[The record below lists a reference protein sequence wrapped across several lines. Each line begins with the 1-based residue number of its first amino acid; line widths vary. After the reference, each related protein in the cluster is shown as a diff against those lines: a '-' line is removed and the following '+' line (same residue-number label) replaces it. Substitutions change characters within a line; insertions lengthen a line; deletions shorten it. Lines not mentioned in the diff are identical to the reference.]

1 MPKPF
6 ILTAIAINRQYPPYL
21 SAGNF
26 RLQTLACLLLLGI
39 FLPVIRLH
47 AQDIGIRNPSLEG
60 VPAQYRAPG
69 QWLVVSST
77 PDVQPGIT
85 GVSQPASDG
94 TTYAAFRGSAYWLE
108 AIAQK
113 LNKDMQNG
121 KTYRLSMDMSF
132 ARGYDSATCYGAVA
146 IYGGITLT
154 DTLELLWQSGPFYNT
169 EWKRFTAEFTPHRD
183 YPYIVVGGDVRI
195 ACNND
200 YGIALAIDNLADTL
214 RELPTVTYKVE
225 PPCKGMSNGRIIAS
239 ATGTYPPF
247 TFTWE
252 PLGITGNVL
261 DDVPAGTYV
270 LVTHARNGV
279 DVRDTIVM
287 EETEFN
293 GNATIVVKGCAG
305 ESLNKIQLHTE
316 GGTGPYEYMLNT
328 APDVKLSPEF
338 DQLYAGTYSI
348 IIRDAR
354 GCIDT
359 LPDLF
364 IPDPPPFSADNN
376 VVTGMSCAGAND
388 AQIIFMP
395 EGGVPPYTY
404 SLPGVASRPDSIVR
418 NLSGGIYT
426 YHITDAQECT
436 ITGNIDVPVA
446 THPCAIYAPN
456 AFSPDGD
463 GINDVFRIKVFDR
476 ISDFRL
482 SVYNRW
488 GELLYTTTDV
498 KSGWRGDYKGVPLP
512 EGAYLWMVTYTAG
525 KQQLMKQTGTVIIV
539 K

>member
-1 MPKPF
+1 MP
-6 ILTAIAINRQYPPYL
+6 LAA
-21 SAGNF
+21 
-26 RLQTLACLLLLGI
+26 LQ
-39 FLPVIRLH
+39 

-85 GVSQPASDG
+85 GVTQPASDG
-94 TTYAAFRGSAYWLE
+94 ATYAAFRGSAYWLE

-113 LNKDMQNG
+113 LNKDMQQG
-121 KTYRLSMDMSF
+121 RTYRLSMDLVF
-132 ARGYDSATCYGAVA
+132 ARGYDSATCYGALA

-154 DTLELLWQSGPFYNT
+154 DTLELLWQSGPFHNT
-169 EWKRFTAEFTPHRD
+169 EWKRFTAEFTPHAD

-200 YGIALAIDNLADTL
+200 YGIALAIDHLADTL
-214 RELPTVTYKVE
+214 RELPVVTYKEE
-225 PPCKGMSNGRIIAS
+225 PPCKGMSNGRIVAS
-239 ATGTYPPF
+239 ATGTYAPF

-252 PLGITGNVL
+252 PLGVTGSIL
-261 DDVPAGTYV
+261 DNVPAGTYV

-287 EETEFN
+287 HETEFN
-293 GNATIVVKGCAG
+293 GNATIIPKGCAG
-305 ESLNKIQLHTE
+305 ESQNKILLHTE
-316 GGTGPYEYMLNT
+316 GGTGPYQYMLNSM
-328 APDVKLSPEF
+328 PDVKLSPEF

-348 IIRDAR
+348 VIRDAR

-359 LPDLF
+359 LHNLL
-364 IPDPPPFSADNN
+364 IPEPPPFSSDNN
-376 VVTGMSCAGAND
+376 IVTGMSCAGAND
-388 AQIIFMP
+388 AKIIFTP
-395 EGGVPPYTY
+395 EGGVPPYSY
-404 SLPGVASRPDSIVR
+404 SLPGIVAMTDSIAR
-418 NLSGGIYT
+418 NLSSGMYT

-436 ITGNIDVPVA
+436 ISGNIDVPVA

-488 GELLYTTTDV
+488 GQLLYNTTDV
-498 KSGWRGDYKGVPLP
+498 TGGWRGDYKDVPLP
-512 EGAYLWMVTYTAG
+512 AGAYLWMVTYTAG
-525 KQQLMKQTGTVIIV
+525 KQQQMKQTGTVIILR
-539 K
+539 